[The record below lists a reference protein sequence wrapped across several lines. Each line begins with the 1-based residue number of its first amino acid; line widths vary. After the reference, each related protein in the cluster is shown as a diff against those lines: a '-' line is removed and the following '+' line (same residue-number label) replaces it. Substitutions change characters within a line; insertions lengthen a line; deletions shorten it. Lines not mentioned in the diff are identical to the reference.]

1 MRLSTKRLPTHIV
14 ALAMGLCV
22 FLPPCAGFAQTQ
34 LPGIYVQGAT
44 LEAPR
49 PASGKGGPGETA
61 PASEGAKVGVG
72 DADGVPL
79 DQIGSAVT
87 VITGAQL
94 AAQQVRHAA
103 DALRSL
109 PGVSVSRTGSAA
121 GVTQVRIRGAEGNHT
136 LVLIDGIDAGDTAIG
151 EFDFASLLTEDI
163 ERIEVIRGP
172 QSGLYGSKAI
182 GGVINIVTKTGK
194 GPFTASVRAEGG
206 SLGTHD
212 VSGRVSGGND
222 RAWFYASAQQRGAQ
236 FFNWSE
242 TGSEND
248 PWRNTTLSLKGG
260 VTLVKGVTLDFSL
273 RNSRNFA
280 NTDDSP
286 FFGLLVPFD
295 SVATNDTSVF
305 LGGVKLKWDTLDGAW
320 SQVVSFNRN
329 HTEVKTTSDLFGPSD
344 NDNGRDKLAYL
355 ATYRF
360 STPTFLGAS
369 HAISGQ
375 VERTTETFTP
385 TSAFTDGLERERNQV
400 GVVGEYRGEYFKRL
414 FVSANLRHDDNDT
427 FKDFTTWRTAVS
439 LNLPELRI
447 RPHASVGTGV
457 ALPGMFEQFG
467 SFLGSPPFHGNPN
480 LQPEQ
485 SLGWDAGVELTLV
498 KDRAFLDVTY
508 FHANLTNEIVGFGTS
523 LANLNGESERSGV
536 EVALRAQLTPT
547 LRLGASYTYLE
558 ATGADLN
565 LDPTGTVLFPEVRRP
580 RHAGRA
586 DLTYVFADGRGSVN
600 LAATYNGRMQD
611 DVFFQG
617 GAPDFPFTTSR
628 VTLDDYWL
636 VDLAASYKLQKGV
649 ELFGR
654 VENALDAQYQ
664 EVFGYNTPG
673 ITAFAG
679 VRFTFGGPDG
689 LSTDVAR

>member
-1 MRLSTKRLPTHIV
+1 MRSSATGCIFALTSLCFLLPSS
-14 ALAMGLCV
+14 AGLA
-22 FLPPCAGFAQTQ
+22 QSE

-44 LEAPR
+44 LEAPS
-49 PASGKGGPGETA
+49 PSPGQGAPGGTAAADEGKGG
-61 PASEGAKVGVG
+61 SGA
-72 DADGVPL
+72 AEGVPL
-79 DQIGSAVT
+79 EQIGSAVT
-87 VITGAQL
+87 VVTGAEL
-94 AAQQVRHAA
+94 EAQQIRHAA

-109 PGVSVSRTGSAA
+109 PGVSVSRTGSSS
-121 GVTQVRIRGAEGNHT
+121 GLTQIRIRGAEGNHT
-136 LVLIDGIDAGDTAIG
+136 LVLIDGIDAGDTALG
-151 EFDFASLLTEDI
+151 EFDFSSLLTEDI
-163 ERIEVIRGP
+163 ERIEIVRGP

-212 VSGRVSGGND
+212 VSGRVSGGSD

-242 TGSEND
+242 TGSEDD

-260 VTLVKGVTLDFSL
+260 ATLLKGVTLDFSL
-273 RNSRNFA
+273 RNSGNFT

-295 SVATNDTSVF
+295 SFATSETNVF
-305 LGGVKLKWDTLDGAW
+305 LGGARLKWDSLDGAW
-320 SQVVSFNRN
+320 SQILSFNRN
-329 HTEVKTTSDLFGPSD
+329 HTEVKTQSDLAGPSD

-355 ATYRF
+355 VSYRF
-360 STPTFLGAS
+360 GTPTFLAAS
-369 HAISGQ
+369 HTISGQ
-375 VERTTETFTP
+375 VGKETETFTP
-385 TSAFTDGLERERNQV
+385 TSAFSDGLERERSQV
-400 GVVGEYRGEYFKRL
+400 GYVGEYRGEYFKRL
-414 FVSANLRHDDNDT
+414 YVTANVRHDDNDT
-427 FKDFTTWRTAVS
+427 FQDFTTWRTAAS
-439 LNLPELRI
+439 LNLPEVKI

-480 LQPEQ
+480 LEPEE
-485 SLGWDAGVELTLV
+485 SLGWDAGVELTLL
-498 KDRAFLDVTY
+498 KDRAFLDLTY

-523 LANLNGESERSGV
+523 LANLDGESERRGI

-547 LRLGASYTYLE
+547 LRLGASYTYLD
-558 ATGADLN
+558 AAGADLN
-565 LDPTGTVLFPEVRRP
+565 LDPTGTVQFPEVRRP

-586 DLTYVFADGRGSVN
+586 DLTYLFADGRGSVN
-600 LAATYNGRMQD
+600 LAAIYNGRTQD

-636 VDLAASYKLQKGV
+636 IDLAASYKLRKGV

-654 VENALDAQYQ
+654 VENALDAQYE

-679 VRFTFGGPDG
+679 VRFTFGGPEG
-689 LSTDVAR
+689 LSPDPAR